1 MNVFNHG
8 GLLILLTAWEFY
20 ALIACAVFGTIIQQ
34 YAFNVGALRLSLP
47 AMTTLEPVVAFILS
61 YTVLGEK
68 FQVHGWNW
76 VIMGI
81 ALVTMILSTFA
92 LSARGNA

>member
-1 MNVFNHG
+1 M
-8 GLLILLTAWEFY
+8 
-20 ALIACAVFGTIIQQ
+20 
-34 YAFNVGALRLSLP
+34 GALRLSLP